1 MALTRTTLIL
11 LLCSLVAALPAAAGE
26 ATPTP
31 VVPAASTLA
40 TVPAAAVP
48 RIGLVLGGGGAR
60 GFAHLGV
67 LRELE
72 KLRIPISCIAG
83 TSAGALIGGIYANGE
98 SVAMMQREFRDA
110 DWDLM
115 LSGKP
120 PRSSVPYNRKRD
132 DYRNLFDFTVGARD
146 GELRLPLSAINAQ
159 QIDLYIRTLTQDRAI
174 DSFDHLPIPF
184 RAVATDLSTGDAVVF
199 DHGSLA
205 TALRA
210 SMAVPGLF
218 DLVQYDN
225 KLLVDGGLARN
236 LPIEDIKG
244 RCADRVI
251 VVDVGTPLLK
261 KEEIR
266 SWLDVLDQSS
276 NLIIARNVREQLAR
290 LDADDILIRPD
301 LNGFTT
307 SSFADNQAI
316 IERGAAAVAPLKA
329 RLAALSVSPQA
340 YAAWKAGLV
349 APAEPRIDAVKVV
362 TSTRYVD
369 PTALERQL
377 GDAHGGSLA
386 GARQNLSD
394 VFDQGDFDSLTY
406 AIVPKDGRNVLE
418 VYPVERAV
426 GPNYLR
432 FGLGLNSST
441 PGESNYTFMASHLR
455 TWINSAGAS
464 WRNDLQV
471 GGTRL
476 LHSEFYQPWSAT
488 SPFFV
493 AAYGGYQELNWPLF
507 DANHKKY
514 AQVTVDGTS
523 AGFDAGLALGK
534 YGEMRVGPYWAH
546 YVPQNTLG
554 TPLPTDPVPRDD
566 INERGLRSR
575 LVVDQFDNPRWPRSG
590 YLFNSAVN
598 VAEPALGSGIDT
610 RYYSLTA
617 DKVATFK
624 DVSLR
629 MTVKFNGNLN
639 GLDSGR
645 DFYPQF
651 LGGFLNLSG
660 YQQNEL
666 YGSRVALGRLM
677 AYWRAASLPS
687 ALGSGLYV
695 GGSLESGKVWDR
707 GLSSGN
713 SPWLLGGSLFVGA
726 DTLIG
731 PLFIG
736 LGDAHGGT
744 LTGYMFLGVDY

>member
-1 MALTRTTLIL
+1 MGLTRKILIL
-11 LLCSLVAALPAAAGE
+11 ALCAFAV
-26 ATPTP
+26 ATP
-31 VVPAASTLA
+31 ALA
-40 TVPAAAVP
+40 GDSPRAPVP

-98 SVAMMQREFRDA
+98 SLDTMQREFREA

-115 LSGKP
+115 LSGRP
-120 PRSSVPYNRKRD
+120 PRSSVPYNRKRE

-159 QIDLYIRTLTQDRAI
+159 LIDLYIRKLTHERSI

-184 RAVATDLSTGDAVVF
+184 RAIATDLSNGDAVVF

-218 DLVQYDN
+218 DLVQDD
-225 KLLVDGGLARN
+225 KRLLVDGGLARN

-261 KEEIR
+261 KDEIR
-266 SWLDVLDQSS
+266 SWLDVLEQSS
-276 NLIIARNVREQLAR
+276 NLIIARNVREQLA
-290 LDADDILIRPD
+290 LLGSDDILIRPD
-301 LNGFTT
+301 LNGFST

-329 RLAALSVSPQA
+329 QLATLSLSPEA
-340 YAAWKAGLV
+340 YAAWKAALV
-349 APAEPRIDAVKVV
+349 APAEPHIDVV
-362 TSTRYVD
+362 RVAAPTKYVD
-369 PTALERQL
+369 KTALEQLL
-377 GDAHGGSLA
+377 GDARGISLDD
-386 GARQNLSD
+386 ARRQLD
-394 VFDQGDFDSLTY
+394 EVFDQGDFDSLTY
-406 AIVPKDGRNVLE
+406 SIAPKDGRNVLE
-418 VYPVERAV
+418 VYPVERSV

-432 FGLGLNSST
+432 FGLSLNSST

-464 WRNDLQV
+464 WRNDIEV

-476 LHSEFYQPWSAT
+476 LHSEFYQPMSAT

-493 AAYGGYQELNWPLF
+493 AAYGGYQEQNWPLF
-507 DANHKKY
+507 DAAHKKY
-514 AQVTVDGTS
+514 AQVTMDGTS
-523 AGFDAGLALGK
+523 AGVDAGLALGK
-534 YGEMRVGPYWAH
+534 YGEMRAGPYWSH

-554 TPLPTDPVPRDD
+554 TPLPTDPVPRED
-566 INERGLRSR
+566 INERGMRWR

-598 VAEPALGSGIDT
+598 VAEPSLGSGIDT
-610 RYYSLTA
+610 RYYALTA
-617 DKVATFK
+617 DKVTTFQ
-624 DVSLR
+624 DVSVR
-629 MTVKFNGNLN
+629 MTVKMNGNLN
-639 GLDSGR
+639 GLGSGH

-677 AYWRAASLPS
+677 TYWRAASLPS

-707 GLSSGN
+707 GLTRGN
-713 SPWLLGGSLFVGA
+713 SPWLLGGSVFVGA

-731 PLFIG
+731 PLFVG
-736 LGDAHGGT
+736 LGNARGGT